1 MASQKIDPLSVI
13 TQHTPTPEHPKSAS
27 SWFKTERME
36 LDFGD
41 YVGRP
46 SENVTA
52 HTEALSQLL
61 ADGWYVTEVSHGGS
75 SGEWKRVSSQKKSG
89 SASSSE
95 SRSGTRTGTETG
107 TRTGT
112 ETGTRTGTENGTSS
126 ITENGTRSAS
136 ESGTRTG
143 EEKST
148 SVGSETS
155 NSSGSSD
162 AFGYSNAINNY
173 NTFTKVTKDSGAT
186 SESGEASG
194 GGTSM
199 GSTNSNSNN
208 SSQEQSQGQSQEQSQ
223 GQSQEQTQSNTN
235 ETSNSNTNE
244 TSNSNTNE
252 TSNSN
257 TNETSNSNTSETS
270 NSNSSE
276 TSNSST
282 NETSNETSTGTQT
295 DTETVSADE
304 TDPYWCAWQKI
315 RLERRRMQ
323 AELVLQSMVDTF
335 VANFNEG
342 RKINVDRYEELVALY
357 ALMVSQTQDDAA
369 NIDLDSIDFEPL
381 FDEVKAAIKEKL
393 SEYQSV
399 ADQIPSDWLES
410 RKADINLKFNNIIG
424 EARAKMVS
432 DGTYNGTVWP
442 SVLAG
447 IEHQRSHALD
457 ALKDESVTMKLTA
470 YGDIAKTTAA
480 LYGQMIDAQVRVF
493 EALKSKKTTPITLR
507 NEVLKWMYDFMERRT
522 DDHVKIEELAT
533 LVEQMGY
540 DGGIV
545 APSSIAS

>member
-13 TQHTPTPEHPKSAS
+13 TQHTPTPEQPKSAS

-52 HTEALSQLL
+52 HTEALTQLL
-61 ADGWYVTEVSHGGS
+61 ADGWYVTEVSRGGS
-75 SGEWKRVSSQKKSG
+75 SGEWKRVSSQTKSG

-95 SRSGTRTGTETG
+95 SRTGTRTGTETG

-112 ETGTRTGTENGTSS
+112 ETGTRTGTET
-126 ITENGTRSAS
+126 GTRTGDEKS
-136 ESGTRTG
+136 TRTG

-148 SVGSETS
+148 SAGSETS
-155 NSSGSSD
+155 NSSGSSE
-162 AFGYSNAINNY
+162 AFGYSNATNNY
-173 NTFTKVTKDSGAT
+173 NTFTNGTKDSGAT
-186 SESGEASG
+186 SG

-199 GSTNSNSNN
+199 GSINSNSNN
-208 SSQEQSQGQSQEQSQ
+208 SSQEQSQ

-235 ETSNSNTNE
+235 ETSNSNT
-244 TSNSNTNE
+244 SE

-270 NSNSSE
+270 NSN
-276 TSNSST
+276 T
-282 NETSNETSTGTQT
+282 NETSSETSTGTQT

-304 TDPYWCAWQKI
+304 SDPYWCAWQKI

-342 RKINVDRYEELVALY
+342 RQINVDRYEELVALY

-399 ADQIPSDWLES
+399 ANQIPSDWLES
-410 RKADINLKFNNIIG
+410 RKADINLKFDNLVG

-457 ALKDESVTMKLTA
+457 ALKDESVTLKLSA

>member
-13 TQHTPTPEHPKSAS
+13 TQHTPTPEQPKSAS

-61 ADGWYVTEVSHGGS
+61 ADGWYVTEVSRGGS

-89 SASSSE
+89 SVSSSE
-95 SRSGTRTGTETG
+95 SRTGTRTGTETG

-112 ETGTRTGTENGTSS
+112 ETGTRTGTEDRTSS

-148 SVGSETS
+148 STGSETS

-162 AFGYSNAINNY
+162 ASGYSNATNNY
-173 NTFTKVTKDSGAT
+173 NTFTNGAKDSGAT
-186 SESGEASG
+186 SG

-199 GSTNSNSNN
+199 GSTNSNSSN
-208 SSQEQSQGQSQEQSQ
+208 SSSEDSQGQSQEESQRQTKDESQGQTQEQSQEQRQEQSQGQTQEQSQ
-223 GQSQEQTQSNTN
+223 GQTQEQSQGQTQEQSQE
-235 ETSNSNTNE
+235 TSS
-244 TSNSNTNE
+244 
-252 TSNSN
+252 
-257 TNETSNSNTSETS
+257 
-270 NSNSSE
+270 
-276 TSNSST
+276 
-282 NETSNETSTGTQT
+282 GTQE
-295 DTETVSADE
+295 DEETVSADE

-381 FDEVKAAIKEKL
+381 FDEVKEAIKEKL

-399 ADQIPSDWLES
+399 ANQIPSDWLES
-410 RKADINLKFNNIIG
+410 RKADINLKFDNLIG

-447 IEHQRSHALD
+447 IEHQRSHSLD
-457 ALKDESVTMKLTA
+457 ALKDESVTLKLSA

>member
-13 TQHTPTPEHPKSAS
+13 TQHTPTPEQPKSAS

-75 SGEWKRVSSQKKSG
+75 SGEWKRVSSQKKIG

-95 SRSGTRTGTETG
+95 SRTGTRTGTETG

-162 AFGYSNAINNY
+162 ASGYSNANNNY
-173 NTFTKVTKDSGAT
+173 NTFTNGTKDSGAT
-186 SESGEASG
+186 SG

-199 GSTNSNSNN
+199 GSTNSNSSN
-208 SSQEQSQGQSQEQSQ
+208 SSSEESQGQSQEESQRQTKDESQGQTQEQSQEQRQEQSQGQTEEQSQGQTQEQSQ
-223 GQSQEQTQSNTN
+223 GQTEEQSQE
-235 ETSNSNTNE
+235 TSS
-244 TSNSNTNE
+244 
-252 TSNSN
+252 
-257 TNETSNSNTSETS
+257 
-270 NSNSSE
+270 
-276 TSNSST
+276 
-282 NETSNETSTGTQT
+282 GTQE
-295 DTETVSADE
+295 DEETVSADE

-335 VANFNEG
+335 VDNFNEG

-410 RKADINLKFNNIIG
+410 RKADINLKFNNLIG

>member
-13 TQHTPTPEHPKSAS
+13 TQHTPTPEQPKSAS

-61 ADGWYVTEVSHGGS
+61 ADGWYVTEVSKGGS
-75 SGEWKRVSSQKKSG
+75 SGEWKRVSSQTKSG

-95 SRSGTRTGTETG
+95 SRTGTRTGTETG

-112 ETGTRTGTENGTSS
+112 ETGTRTGTET
-126 ITENGTRSAS
+126 GTRTGEEAA
-136 ESGTRTG
+136 TRTG

-148 SVGSETS
+148 SAGSETS
-155 NSSGSSD
+155 NSSGSSE
-162 AFGYSNAINNY
+162 AFGYSNATNNY
-173 NTFTKVTKDSGAT
+173 NTFTNGTKDSGAT
-186 SESGEASG
+186 SG

-208 SSQEQSQGQSQEQSQ
+208 SSQEQSQGQSQEQ
-223 GQSQEQTQSNTN
+223 TQSNTN
-235 ETSNSNTNE
+235 ETSNSNT
-244 TSNSNTNE
+244 SE

-270 NSNSSE
+270 NSN
-276 TSNSST
+276 T
-282 NETSNETSTGTQT
+282 NETSSETSTGTQT

-304 TDPYWCAWQKI
+304 SDPYWCAWQKI

-381 FDEVKAAIKEKL
+381 FDEVKAAITEKL

-410 RKADINLKFNNIIG
+410 RKADINLKFDNLVG

-457 ALKDESVTMKLTA
+457 ALKDESVTLKLSA

>member
-13 TQHTPTPEHPKSAS
+13 TQHTPTPEQPKSAS

-89 SASSSE
+89 SVSSSE
-95 SRSGTRTGTETG
+95 SRTGTRTGTETG

-112 ETGTRTGTENGTSS
+112 ETGTRTGTEDRTSS

-136 ESGTRTG
+136 ESGTRMG
-143 EEKST
+143 EETST
-148 SVGSETS
+148 STGSETS

-162 AFGYSNAINNY
+162 ASGYSNATNNY
-173 NTFTKVTKDSGAT
+173 NTFTNGAKDSGAT
-186 SESGEASG
+186 SG

-199 GSTNSNSNN
+199 GSINSNSSN
-208 SSQEQSQGQSQEQSQ
+208 SSSEDSQGQSQEESQRQTKDESQGQTQEQSQEQRQEDSQGQTEEQSQGQTQEQSQGQTEEQSQ
-223 GQSQEQTQSNTN
+223 
-235 ETSNSNTNE
+235 ETSS
-244 TSNSNTNE
+244 
-252 TSNSN
+252 
-257 TNETSNSNTSETS
+257 
-270 NSNSSE
+270 
-276 TSNSST
+276 
-282 NETSNETSTGTQT
+282 GTQE
-295 DTETVSADE
+295 DEETVSADE

-410 RKADINLKFNNIIG
+410 RKADINLKFDNLIG

-432 DGTYNGTVWP
+432 DGTYNGTIWP

-447 IEHQRSHALD
+447 IEHQRSHSLD
-457 ALKDESVTMKLTA
+457 ALKDESVTLKLSA

-493 EALKSKKTTPITLR
+493 EALKSKKTTPIALR

>member
-13 TQHTPTPEHPKSAS
+13 TQHTPTPEQPKSAS

-75 SGEWKRVSSQKKSG
+75 SGEWKRVSSQTKSG
-89 SASSSE
+89 SATSSE
-95 SRSGTRTGTETG
+95 SRNGTRTGTETG

-112 ETGTRTGTENGTSS
+112 ETGTRTGTET
-126 ITENGTRSAS
+126 
-136 ESGTRTG
+136 GTRTG
-143 EEKST
+143 TEASTRTGTETST

-162 AFGYSNAINNY
+162 ASGYSNANNNY
-173 NTFTKVTKDSGAT
+173 NTFTNGTKDSGAT
-186 SESGEASG
+186 SG

-208 SSQEQSQGQSQEQSQ
+208 YSQEQSQDQSQEQSQ

-257 TNETSNSNTSETS
+257 TNETSNS
-270 NSNSSE
+270 
-276 TSNSST
+276 ST
-282 NETSNETSTGTQT
+282 NETSNETSIGTQT

-410 RKADINLKFNNIIG
+410 RKADINLKFNNLIG

-432 DGTYNGTVWP
+432 DGTYNGTIWP
-442 SVLAG
+442 SVEAG

>member
-1 MASQKIDPLSVI
+1 
-13 TQHTPTPEHPKSAS
+13 
-27 SWFKTERME
+27 
-36 LDFGD
+36 
-41 YVGRP
+41 
-46 SENVTA
+46 
-52 HTEALSQLL
+52 
-61 ADGWYVTEVSHGGS
+61 
-75 SGEWKRVSSQKKSG
+75 
-89 SASSSE
+89 
-95 SRSGTRTGTETG
+95 
-107 TRTGT
+107 
-112 ETGTRTGTENGTSS
+112 
-126 ITENGTRSAS
+126 
-136 ESGTRTG
+136 
-143 EEKST
+143 
-148 SVGSETS
+148 
-155 NSSGSSD
+155 
-162 AFGYSNAINNY
+162 
-173 NTFTKVTKDSGAT
+173 
-186 SESGEASG
+186 
-194 GGTSM
+194 
-199 GSTNSNSNN
+199 
-208 SSQEQSQGQSQEQSQ
+208 
-223 GQSQEQTQSNTN
+223 
-235 ETSNSNTNE
+235 
-244 TSNSNTNE
+244 
-252 TSNSN
+252 
-257 TNETSNSNTSETS
+257 
-270 NSNSSE
+270 
-276 TSNSST
+276 
-282 NETSNETSTGTQT
+282 
-295 DTETVSADE
+295 
-304 TDPYWCAWQKI
+304 
-315 RLERRRMQ
+315 MQ

-410 RKADINLKFNNIIG
+410 RKADINLKFNNLIG

-442 SVLAG
+442 SVEAG

-470 YGDIAKTTAA
+470 YGDIAKTTAS

>member
-13 TQHTPTPEHPKSAS
+13 TQHTPTPEQPKSAS

-75 SGEWKRVSSQKKSG
+75 SGEWKRVSSQKKSS

-95 SRSGTRTGTETG
+95 SRTGTRTGTETG

-162 AFGYSNAINNY
+162 ASGYSNANNNY
-173 NTFTKVTKDSGAT
+173 NTFTNGAKDSGAT
-186 SESGEASG
+186 SG

-199 GSTNSNSNN
+199 GSTNSNSSN
-208 SSQEQSQGQSQEQSQ
+208 SSSEDSQGQSQEESQRQTRDESQGHTQEQSQGQTQEQSQ
-223 GQSQEQTQSNTN
+223 GQTQEQSQVQS
-235 ETSNSNTNE
+235 S
-244 TSNSNTNE
+244 
-252 TSNSN
+252 
-257 TNETSNSNTSETS
+257 
-270 NSNSSE
+270 
-276 TSNSST
+276 
-282 NETSNETSTGTQT
+282 GTQE
-295 DTETVSADE
+295 DEETVSADE

-335 VANFNEG
+335 VDNFNEG
-342 RKINVDRYEELVALY
+342 RKINVARYEELVALY

-410 RKADINLKFNNIIG
+410 RKADINLKFNNLIG

-533 LVEQMGY
+533 LVQQIGY
-540 DGGIV
+540 DGGIG
-545 APSSIAS
+545 APAFATS

>member
-13 TQHTPTPEHPKSAS
+13 TQHTPTPEQPKSAS

-75 SGEWKRVSSQKKSG
+75 SGEWKRVSSQKKIG

-95 SRSGTRTGTETG
+95 SRTGTRTGTETG

-126 ITENGTRSAS
+126 ITETGTRSAT
-136 ESGTRTG
+136 ESGTRMG
-143 EEKST
+143 EEMST
-148 SVGSETS
+148 SAGTETS

-162 AFGYSNAINNY
+162 ASGYSNANNNY
-173 NTFTKVTKDSGAT
+173 NTFINGAKDSGAT
-186 SESGEASG
+186 SG

-199 GSTNSNSNN
+199 GSTNSNSSN
-208 SSQEQSQGQSQEQSQ
+208 SSSEESQGQSQEESQRQTRDESQGQTQEQSQEQRQEQSQGQTEEQSQGQTQEQSQ
-223 GQSQEQTQSNTN
+223 GQTQEQSQE
-235 ETSNSNTNE
+235 E
-244 TSNSNTNE
+244 
-252 TSNSN
+252 
-257 TNETSNSNTSETS
+257 
-270 NSNSSE
+270 SS
-276 TSNSST
+276 
-282 NETSNETSTGTQT
+282 GTQE
-295 DTETVSADE
+295 DEETVSADE

-410 RKADINLKFNNIIG
+410 RKADINLKFNNLIG

-470 YGDIAKTTAA
+470 YGDIAKTTAS

>member
-13 TQHTPTPEHPKSAS
+13 TQHTPTPEQPKSAS

-75 SGEWKRVSSQKKSG
+75 SGEWKRVSSQKKIG

-95 SRSGTRTGTETG
+95 SRTGTRTGTETGTRTGTETSTRTGTETGTRTGTETG

-112 ETGTRTGTENGTSS
+112 ETGTRTGTET
-126 ITENGTRSAS
+126 
-136 ESGTRTG
+136 GTRTG
-143 EEKST
+143 E
-148 SVGSETS
+148 ETS

-162 AFGYSNAINNY
+162 ASGYSNATNNY
-173 NTFTKVTKDSGAT
+173 NTFTNGEKDSGAT
-186 SESGEASG
+186 SG
-194 GGTSM
+194 GGMSM
-199 GSTNSNSNN
+199 GSINSNSNN
-208 SSQEQSQGQSQEQSQ
+208 YSQEQSQGQSHEQSQ
-223 GQSQEQTQSNTN
+223 GQSQEQTLSNSN

-257 TNETSNSNTSETS
+257 TNETSNSNTNET
-270 NSNSSE
+270 SSE
-276 TSNSST
+276 TSN
-282 NETSNETSTGTQT
+282 GTQT

-335 VANFNEG
+335 VDNFNEG

-410 RKADINLKFNNIIG
+410 RKADINLKFNNLIG

-457 ALKDESVTMKLTA
+457 ALKDESVTLKLSA
-470 YGDIAKTTAA
+470 YGDIAKTTSA

>member
-13 TQHTPTPEHPKSAS
+13 TQHTPTPEQPKSAS

-75 SGEWKRVSSQKKSG
+75 SGEWKRVSSQKKIG

-95 SRSGTRTGTETG
+95 SRTGTRTGTETG

-162 AFGYSNAINNY
+162 ASGYSNANNNY
-173 NTFTKVTKDSGAT
+173 NTFTNGAKDSGAT
-186 SESGEASG
+186 SG

-199 GSTNSNSNN
+199 GSTNSNSSN
-208 SSQEQSQGQSQEQSQ
+208 SSSEESQGQSQEESQRQTKDESQGQTQEQSQGQTQEQTQGQTQEQSQEQS
-223 GQSQEQTQSNTN
+223 S
-235 ETSNSNTNE
+235 
-244 TSNSNTNE
+244 
-252 TSNSN
+252 
-257 TNETSNSNTSETS
+257 
-270 NSNSSE
+270 
-276 TSNSST
+276 
-282 NETSNETSTGTQT
+282 GTQE
-295 DTETVSADE
+295 DEETVSADE

-410 RKADINLKFNNIIG
+410 RKADINLKFNNLIG

>member
-13 TQHTPTPEHPKSAS
+13 TQHTPTPEQPKSAS

-75 SGEWKRVSSQKKSG
+75 SGEWKRVSSQKKIG

-95 SRSGTRTGTETG
+95 SRTGTRTGTETG

-112 ETGTRTGTENGTSS
+112 ETGTRTGTEDRTSS

-186 SESGEASG
+186 SG

-199 GSTNSNSNN
+199 GSTNSNSIN
-208 SSQEQSQGQSQEQSQ
+208 SSSEDSQGQTEEQSQGHTQEQSQGQTEEQSQGQTQEQSQ
-223 GQSQEQTQSNTN
+223 GQTHEQSQE
-235 ETSNSNTNE
+235 E
-244 TSNSNTNE
+244 
-252 TSNSN
+252 
-257 TNETSNSNTSETS
+257 
-270 NSNSSE
+270 SS
-276 TSNSST
+276 
-282 NETSNETSTGTQT
+282 GTQE
-295 DTETVSADE
+295 DEETVSADE

-335 VANFNEG
+335 VDNFNEG

-410 RKADINLKFNNIIG
+410 RKADINLKFNNLIG

-533 LVEQMGY
+533 LVQQIGY
-540 DGGIV
+540 DGGIG
-545 APSSIAS
+545 APAFATS

>member
-13 TQHTPTPEHPKSAS
+13 TQHTPTPEQPKSAS

-61 ADGWYVTEVSHGGS
+61 ADGWYVTEVSKGGS
-75 SGEWKRVSSQKKSG
+75 SGEWKRVSSQTKSG

-95 SRSGTRTGTETG
+95 SRTGTRTGTETG

-112 ETGTRTGTENGTSS
+112 ETGTRTGTEDRTSS
-126 ITENGTRSAS
+126 ISENGTRSSS

-162 AFGYSNAINNY
+162 ASGYSNATNNY
-173 NTFTKVTKDSGAT
+173 NTFTNGTKDSGAT
-186 SESGEASG
+186 SG

-208 SSQEQSQGQSQEQSQ
+208 SSQEQSQGQSQEESQRQTKDESQGQTQEQSQEQRQEQSQ
-223 GQSQEQTQSNTN
+223 GQTEEQSQGQTQEQSQGQTQEQSQE
-235 ETSNSNTNE
+235 TSS
-244 TSNSNTNE
+244 
-252 TSNSN
+252 
-257 TNETSNSNTSETS
+257 
-270 NSNSSE
+270 
-276 TSNSST
+276 
-282 NETSNETSTGTQT
+282 GTQE
-295 DTETVSADE
+295 DEETVSADE

-410 RKADINLKFNNIIG
+410 RKADINLKFDNLVG

-447 IEHQRSHALD
+447 IEHQRSHSLD
-457 ALKDESVTMKLTA
+457 ALKDESVTLKLSA

-540 DGGIV
+540 DGGIG

>member
-13 TQHTPTPEHPKSAS
+13 TQHTPTPEQPKSAS

-95 SRSGTRTGTETG
+95 SRTGTRTGTETG

-112 ETGTRTGTENGTSS
+112 ETGTRTGTEDRTSS

-136 ESGTRTG
+136 ESGTRTE
-143 EEKST
+143 EEKSK

-155 NSSGSSD
+155 NSSGSSN
-162 AFGYSNAINNY
+162 ASGYSNANNNY
-173 NTFTKVTKDSGAT
+173 NTFINGAKDSGAT
-186 SESGEASG
+186 SG

-199 GSTNSNSNN
+199 GSTNSNSSNY
-208 SSQEQSQGQSQEQSQ
+208 SSEESQGQSNEDSQRQTKDESQGQTQEQSQGQTQEQSQ
-223 GQSQEQTQSNTN
+223 GQTQEQSQGQTQEQSQGQTQEQSQGQTQEQSQGQTQEQSQEQ
-235 ETSNSNTNE
+235 
-244 TSNSNTNE
+244 
-252 TSNSN
+252 
-257 TNETSNSNTSETS
+257 
-270 NSNSSE
+270 SS
-276 TSNSST
+276 
-282 NETSNETSTGTQT
+282 GTQK
-295 DTETVSADE
+295 DEETVSADE

-335 VANFNEG
+335 VDNFNEG

-381 FDEVKAAIKEKL
+381 FDEVKDAITDRL
-393 SEYQSV
+393 NQYQSV
-399 ADQIPSDWLES
+399 AGQIPSDWLES
-410 RKADINLKFNNIIG
+410 RKADINLKFNNLIG

-533 LVEQMGY
+533 LVQQIGY
-540 DGGIV
+540 DGGIG
-545 APSSIAS
+545 APAFATS

>member
-1 MASQKIDPLSVI
+1 
-13 TQHTPTPEHPKSAS
+13 
-27 SWFKTERME
+27 
-36 LDFGD
+36 
-41 YVGRP
+41 
-46 SENVTA
+46 
-52 HTEALSQLL
+52 
-61 ADGWYVTEVSHGGS
+61 
-75 SGEWKRVSSQKKSG
+75 
-89 SASSSE
+89 
-95 SRSGTRTGTETG
+95 
-107 TRTGT
+107 
-112 ETGTRTGTENGTSS
+112 
-126 ITENGTRSAS
+126 
-136 ESGTRTG
+136 
-143 EEKST
+143 
-148 SVGSETS
+148 
-155 NSSGSSD
+155 
-162 AFGYSNAINNY
+162 
-173 NTFTKVTKDSGAT
+173 
-186 SESGEASG
+186 
-194 GGTSM
+194 
-199 GSTNSNSNN
+199 
-208 SSQEQSQGQSQEQSQ
+208 
-223 GQSQEQTQSNTN
+223 
-235 ETSNSNTNE
+235 
-244 TSNSNTNE
+244 
-252 TSNSN
+252 
-257 TNETSNSNTSETS
+257 
-270 NSNSSE
+270 
-276 TSNSST
+276 
-282 NETSNETSTGTQT
+282 
-295 DTETVSADE
+295 
-304 TDPYWCAWQKI
+304 
-315 RLERRRMQ
+315 MQ

-410 RKADINLKFNNIIG
+410 RKADINLKFNNLIG

-533 LVEQMGY
+533 LVQQIGY
-540 DGGIV
+540 DGGIG

>member
-13 TQHTPTPEHPKSAS
+13 TQHTPTPEQPKSAS

-75 SGEWKRVSSQKKSG
+75 SGEWKRVSSQKKIG

-95 SRSGTRTGTETG
+95 SRTGTRTGTETG

-155 NSSGSSD
+155 NSSGSSY
-162 AFGYSNAINNY
+162 AFGHSNANNNY
-173 NTFTKVTKDSGAT
+173 KTFTNGAKDSEAT
-186 SESGEASG
+186 SG

-199 GSTNSNSNN
+199 GSIDSNSSD
-208 SSQEQSQGQSQEQSQ
+208 SSSEDSQGQSQEESQRQTKDESQGQTQEQSQEQRQEQSQGQTEEQSQGQTQEQSQ
-223 GQSQEQTQSNTN
+223 GQTEEQSQE
-235 ETSNSNTNE
+235 TSS
-244 TSNSNTNE
+244 
-252 TSNSN
+252 
-257 TNETSNSNTSETS
+257 
-270 NSNSSE
+270 
-276 TSNSST
+276 
-282 NETSNETSTGTQT
+282 GTQE
-295 DTETVSADE
+295 DEETVSADE

-410 RKADINLKFNNIIG
+410 RKADINLKFNNLIG

>member
-13 TQHTPTPEHPKSAS
+13 TQHTPTPEQPKSAS

-75 SGEWKRVSSQKKSG
+75 SGEWKRVSSQKKIG

-95 SRSGTRTGTETG
+95 SRTGTRTGTETG

-162 AFGYSNAINNY
+162 ASGYSNANNNY
-173 NTFTKVTKDSGAT
+173 NTFTNGAKDSGAT
-186 SESGEASG
+186 SG

-199 GSTNSNSNN
+199 GSTNSNSSN
-208 SSQEQSQGQSQEQSQ
+208 SSSEESQGQSQEESQRQTKDESQGQTQEQSQGQTQEQSQ
-223 GQSQEQTQSNTN
+223 E
-235 ETSNSNTNE
+235 E
-244 TSNSNTNE
+244 
-252 TSNSN
+252 
-257 TNETSNSNTSETS
+257 
-270 NSNSSE
+270 SS
-276 TSNSST
+276 
-282 NETSNETSTGTQT
+282 GTQE
-295 DTETVSADE
+295 DEETVSADE

-410 RKADINLKFNNIIG
+410 RKADINLKFNNLIG

>member
-13 TQHTPTPEHPKSAS
+13 TQHTPTPEQPKSAS

-95 SRSGTRTGTETG
+95 SRTG

-112 ETGTRTGTENGTSS
+112 ETGTRTGTEDRTSS

-162 AFGYSNAINNY
+162 ASGYSNAINNY
-173 NTFTKVTKDSGAT
+173 NIFTKGTKDSD
-186 SESGEASG
+186 EKSG
-194 GGTSM
+194 GGTSI
-199 GSTNSNSNN
+199 GSADSNSSD
-208 SSQEQSQGQSQEQSQ
+208 SSSEESQGQSQEESQRQTKDESQGQTQEQSQEQRQEQSQGQTEEQSQGQTQEQSQ
-223 GQSQEQTQSNTN
+223 GQTQEQSQEESI
-235 ETSNSNTNE
+235 
-244 TSNSNTNE
+244 
-252 TSNSN
+252 
-257 TNETSNSNTSETS
+257 
-270 NSNSSE
+270 
-276 TSNSST
+276 
-282 NETSNETSTGTQT
+282 GTQE
-295 DTETVSADE
+295 DEETVSADE

-410 RKADINLKFNNIIG
+410 RKADINLKFNNLIG

-432 DGTYNGTVWP
+432 DGTYNGTIWP

>member
-1 MASQKIDPLSVI
+1 MAASSKIDPLSVI
-13 TQHTPTPEHPKSAS
+13 TQHTPTPETPKSAS

-61 ADGWYVTEVSHGGS
+61 ADGWYVTAVSNGGS
-75 SGEWKRVSSQKKSG
+75 DGEWKRVSNIV
-89 SASSSE
+89 
-95 SRSGTRTGTETG
+95 ET
-107 TRTGT
+107 
-112 ETGTRTGTENGTSS
+112 S
-126 ITENGTRSAS
+126 
-136 ESGTRTG
+136 
-143 EEKST
+143 EEKSDT
-148 SVGSETS
+148 HSDSHAEAHQFSTTNNSHSSYTNGST
-155 NSSGSSD
+155 GSH
-162 AFGYSNAINNY
+162 GQ
-173 NTFTKVTKDSGAT
+173 T
-186 SESGEASG
+186 SG

-199 GSTNSNSNN
+199 GTTISDSSHNQTGDSTTTG
-208 SSQEQSQGQSQEQSQ
+208 SSKSG
-223 GQSQEQTQSNTN
+223 N
-235 ETSNSNTNE
+235 E
-244 TSNSNTNE
+244 
-252 TSNSN
+252 
-257 TNETSNSNTSETS
+257 
-270 NSNSSE
+270 
-276 TSNSST
+276 
-282 NETSNETSTGTQT
+282 GA
-295 DTETVSADE
+295 TES
-304 TDPYWCAWQKI
+304 DPYCCAWQKI

-381 FDEVKAAIKEKL
+381 FDEVKAAITEKL
-393 SEYQSV
+393 SQYQSV
-399 ADQIPSDWLES
+399 ADQIPADWLES
-410 RKADINLKFNNIIG
+410 RKADINLKFNNLIG
-424 EARAKMVS
+424 EAKAKMIG

-457 ALKDESVTMKLTA
+457 ALKDDSVTLKLSA

-493 EALKSKKTTPITLR
+493 EALKAKKTTPITLR

-533 LVEQMGY
+533 LVQQLGY
-540 DGGIV
+540 DGGIG
-545 APSSIAS
+545 APASLLS

>member
-13 TQHTPTPEHPKSAS
+13 TQHTPTPEQPKSAS

-89 SASSSE
+89 SVSSSE
-95 SRSGTRTGTETG
+95 SRTGTRTGTETG

-112 ETGTRTGTENGTSS
+112 ETGTRTGTEDRTSS
-126 ITENGTRSAS
+126 ISENGTRSAS

-143 EEKST
+143 EEKSAST
-148 SVGSETS
+148 GSETS

-162 AFGYSNAINNY
+162 ASGYSNATNNY
-173 NTFTKVTKDSGAT
+173 NTFTNGTKDSGAT
-186 SESGEASG
+186 SG

-208 SSQEQSQGQSQEQSQ
+208 SSQEQSQGQSQEDSQRQTKDESQGQTQEQSQEHRQEQSQ
-223 GQSQEQTQSNTN
+223 GQTQEQSQGQTQEQSQGQTQEQSQE
-235 ETSNSNTNE
+235 TSS
-244 TSNSNTNE
+244 
-252 TSNSN
+252 
-257 TNETSNSNTSETS
+257 
-270 NSNSSE
+270 
-276 TSNSST
+276 
-282 NETSNETSTGTQT
+282 GTQE
-295 DTETVSADE
+295 DEETVSADE

-410 RKADINLKFNNIIG
+410 RKADINLKFDNLVG

-447 IEHQRSHALD
+447 IEHQRSHSLD
-457 ALKDESVTMKLTA
+457 ALKDESVTLKLSA

>member
-13 TQHTPTPEHPKSAS
+13 TQHTPTPEQPKSAS

-52 HTEALSQLL
+52 HTEALTQLL
-61 ADGWYVTEVSHGGS
+61 ADGWYVTEVSKGGS
-75 SGEWKRVSSQKKSG
+75 SGEWKRVSSQTKSG

-95 SRSGTRTGTETG
+95 SRTGTRTGTETGNRTGTETGNRTGTETG
-107 TRTGT
+107 TRTG
-112 ETGTRTGTENGTSS
+112 EEKS
-126 ITENGTRSAS
+126 
-136 ESGTRTG
+136 TRTG

-148 SVGSETS
+148 SAGSETS
-155 NSSGSSD
+155 NSSGSSE
-162 AFGYSNAINNY
+162 AFGYSNATNNY
-173 NTFTKVTKDSGAT
+173 NTFINGKKDSGAI
-186 SESGEASG
+186 SG

-208 SSQEQSQGQSQEQSQ
+208 YSQEQSQGQSQEQSQ
-223 GQSQEQTQSNTN
+223 GQSQEQTQSNSNETSNSNAN

-270 NSNSSE
+270 NSNTNETSSE
-276 TSNSST
+276 TSI
-282 NETSNETSTGTQT
+282 GTQT

-304 TDPYWCAWQKI
+304 SDPYWCAWQKI

-410 RKADINLKFNNIIG
+410 RKADINLKFDNLVG

-457 ALKDESVTMKLTA
+457 ALKDESVTLKLSA

>member
-13 TQHTPTPEHPKSAS
+13 TQHTPTPEQPKSAS

-75 SGEWKRVSSQKKSG
+75 SGEWKRVSSQTKSG
-89 SASSSE
+89 SATSSE
-95 SRSGTRTGTETG
+95 SRHGTRTGTETG
-107 TRTGT
+107 TRTGE
-112 ETGTRTGTENGTSS
+112 ET
-126 ITENGTRSAS
+126 
-136 ESGTRTG
+136 
-143 EEKST
+143 ST

-155 NSSGSSD
+155 NSSGWSD
-162 AFGYSNAINNY
+162 ASGYSNANNNY
-173 NTFTKVTKDSGAT
+173 NTFTNGAKDSGAT
-186 SESGEASG
+186 SG

-199 GSTNSNSNN
+199 GSTNSNSSN
-208 SSQEQSQGQSQEQSQ
+208 SSSEDSQGQSQEESQRQTKDESQGHTQEQSQEQRQEQSQGQTEEQSQGQTQEQSQ
-223 GQSQEQTQSNTN
+223 GQTQEQSQEQ
-235 ETSNSNTNE
+235 
-244 TSNSNTNE
+244 
-252 TSNSN
+252 
-257 TNETSNSNTSETS
+257 
-270 NSNSSE
+270 SS
-276 TSNSST
+276 
-282 NETSNETSTGTQT
+282 GTQE
-295 DTETVSADE
+295 DEETVSADE

-410 RKADINLKFNNIIG
+410 RKADINLKFNNLIG

>member
-1 MASQKIDPLSVI
+1 MAASPKIDPLSVI
-13 TQHTPTPEHPKSAS
+13 TQHTPTPESPKSAS

-52 HTEALSQLL
+52 HKEALTALL
-61 ADGWYVTEVSHGGS
+61 ADGWYVTAVSNGGS
-75 SGEWKRVSSQKKSG
+75 DGEWKRVSSQKKDGTEGVVGHSHG
-89 SASSSE
+89 KANDLSTSEQTDSTKSVSEQESHAQSESHAEAHQFSSSQN
-95 SRSGTRTGTETG
+95 SHNTFT
-107 TRTGT
+107 
-112 ETGTRTGTENGTSS
+112 
-126 ITENGTRSAS
+126 NGTR
-136 ESGTRTG
+136 
-143 EEKST
+143 
-148 SVGSETS
+148 
-155 NSSGSSD
+155 N
-162 AFGYSNAINNY
+162 
-173 NTFTKVTKDSGAT
+173 SGAT
-186 SESGEASG
+186 SGGGNSFGSTESNSGNDSNGSSSNSGTTKEYSDGGSASG
-194 GGTSM
+194 KEESVRKT
-199 GSTNSNSNN
+199 
-208 SSQEQSQGQSQEQSQ
+208 EE
-223 GQSQEQTQSNTN
+223 
-235 ETSNSNTNE
+235 ETSQDS
-244 TSNSNTNE
+244 TSHDE
-252 TSNSN
+252 
-257 TNETSNSNTSETS
+257 
-270 NSNSSE
+270 
-276 TSNSST
+276 
-282 NETSNETSTGTQT
+282 
-295 DTETVSADE
+295 VSAE
-304 TDPYWCAWQKI
+304 ESDPYWCAWQKI

-342 RKINVDRYEELVALY
+342 RQINVDRYEELVALY

-381 FDEVKAAIKEKL
+381 FDEVKEAITEKL
-393 SEYQSV
+393 SQYQGI

-410 RKADINLKFNNIIG
+410 RKADINLKFNNLIG

-442 SVLAG
+442 SVEAG

-457 ALKDESVTMKLTA
+457 ALKDEAVTLKLSA

-533 LVEQMGY
+533 LVQQMGY

-545 APSSIAS
+545 APASVSS

>member
-13 TQHTPTPEHPKSAS
+13 TQHTPTPEQPKSAS

-61 ADGWYVTEVSHGGS
+61 ADGWYVTEVSKGGS
-75 SGEWKRVSSQKKSG
+75 SGEWKRVSSQTKSG

-95 SRSGTRTGTETG
+95 SRTGTRTGTETG

-112 ETGTRTGTENGTSS
+112 ETGTRTGTEDRTSS

-162 AFGYSNAINNY
+162 ASGYSNATNNY
-173 NTFTKVTKDSGAT
+173 NTFINGKKDSGAT
-186 SESGEASG
+186 SG

-199 GSTNSNSNN
+199 GSTNSNSSN
-208 SSQEQSQGQSQEQSQ
+208 SSSEDSQGQSQEESQRQTKDESQGQTQEQSQEQRQEQSQGQTEEQSQGHTQEQSQ
-223 GQSQEQTQSNTN
+223 GQTEEQSQE
-235 ETSNSNTNE
+235 TSS
-244 TSNSNTNE
+244 
-252 TSNSN
+252 
-257 TNETSNSNTSETS
+257 
-270 NSNSSE
+270 
-276 TSNSST
+276 
-282 NETSNETSTGTQT
+282 GTQE
-295 DTETVSADE
+295 DEETVSADE

-410 RKADINLKFNNIIG
+410 RKADINLKFDNLIG

-447 IEHQRSHALD
+447 IEHQRSHSLD
-457 ALKDESVTMKLTA
+457 ALKDESVTLKLSA

>member
-13 TQHTPTPEHPKSAS
+13 TQHTPTPEQPKSAS

-52 HTEALSQLL
+52 HTEALTQLL
-61 ADGWYVTEVSHGGS
+61 ADGWYVTEVSKGGS
-75 SGEWKRVSSQKKSG
+75 SGEWKRVSSQTKSG

-95 SRSGTRTGTETG
+95 SRTGTRTGTETG

-112 ETGTRTGTENGTSS
+112 ETGTRTGIET
-126 ITENGTRSAS
+126 
-136 ESGTRTG
+136 GTRTG

-148 SVGSETS
+148 RTGEEKSTSAGSETS

-162 AFGYSNAINNY
+162 ASGYSNATNNY
-173 NTFTKVTKDSGAT
+173 NTFTNGTKDSGAT
-186 SESGEASG
+186 SG

-208 SSQEQSQGQSQEQSQ
+208 SSQEQSQGQSQEQ
-223 GQSQEQTQSNTN
+223 TQSNTN
-235 ETSNSNTNE
+235 ETSNSNT
-244 TSNSNTNE
+244 SE

-270 NSNSSE
+270 NSNTNETSSE
-276 TSNSST
+276 TSI
-282 NETSNETSTGTQT
+282 GTQT

-304 TDPYWCAWQKI
+304 SDPYWCAWQKI

-381 FDEVKAAIKEKL
+381 FDEVKAAITEKL

-410 RKADINLKFNNIIG
+410 RKADINLKFDNLVG

-447 IEHQRSHALD
+447 IEHQRSHSLD
-457 ALKDESVTMKLTA
+457 ALKDESVTLKLSA

>member
-13 TQHTPTPEHPKSAS
+13 TQHTPTPEQPKSAS

-95 SRSGTRTGTETG
+95 SRTGTRTGTETG

-112 ETGTRTGTENGTSS
+112 ETGTRTGTET
-126 ITENGTRSAS
+126 
-136 ESGTRTG
+136 GTRTG
-143 EEKST
+143 TETGTRTGTEASTRTGTETST

-155 NSSGSSD
+155 NSSGSSE
-162 AFGYSNAINNY
+162 ASGYSNAINNY
-173 NTFTKVTKDSGAT
+173 NTFTNGTKDSGAT
-186 SESGEASG
+186 SG

-208 SSQEQSQGQSQEQSQ
+208 SSQEQSQGQTEEQSQ
-223 GQSQEQTQSNTN
+223 GQTQEQTQSNTN

-257 TNETSNSNTSETS
+257 TNETSNSNTNET
-270 NSNSSE
+270 SSE
-276 TSNSST
+276 TSI
-282 NETSNETSTGTQT
+282 GTQT

-304 TDPYWCAWQKI
+304 SDPYWCAWQKI

-410 RKADINLKFNNIIG
+410 RKADINLKFDNLIG

-447 IEHQRSHALD
+447 IEHQRSHSLD
-457 ALKDESVTMKLTA
+457 ALKDESVTLKLSA

>member
-1 MASQKIDPLSVI
+1 MASQKIDPLIVI
-13 TQHTPTPEHPKSAS
+13 TQHTPTPEQPKSAS

-61 ADGWYVTEVSHGGS
+61 ADGWYVTEVSNGGS

-89 SASSSE
+89 SVSSSE
-95 SRSGTRTGTETG
+95 SRTGTRTGTETG

-112 ETGTRTGTENGTSS
+112 ETGTRTGTET
-126 ITENGTRSAS
+126 
-136 ESGTRTG
+136 GTRTG
-143 EEKST
+143 TETGTRTGTEAGTRTGTETST
-148 SVGSETS
+148 STGSETS

-162 AFGYSNAINNY
+162 ASGYSNANNNY
-173 NTFTKVTKDSGAT
+173 NTFTNGAKDSGAT
-186 SESGEASG
+186 SG

-199 GSTNSNSNN
+199 GSINSNSSN
-208 SSQEQSQGQSQEQSQ
+208 SSSEDSQGQSQEESQRQTKDESQGQTQEQSQEQRQEQSQGQTQEQSQ
-223 GQSQEQTQSNTN
+223 GQTEEQSQGQTEEQSQE
-235 ETSNSNTNE
+235 TSS
-244 TSNSNTNE
+244 
-252 TSNSN
+252 
-257 TNETSNSNTSETS
+257 
-270 NSNSSE
+270 
-276 TSNSST
+276 
-282 NETSNETSTGTQT
+282 GTQE
-295 DTETVSADE
+295 DEETVSADE

-399 ADQIPSDWLES
+399 ANQIPSDWLES
-410 RKADINLKFNNIIG
+410 RKADINLKFDNLIG

-457 ALKDESVTMKLTA
+457 ALKDESVTLKLSA

>member
-13 TQHTPTPEHPKSAS
+13 TQHTPTPEQPKSAS

-89 SASSSE
+89 SVSSSE
-95 SRSGTRTGTETG
+95 SRTGTRTGTETG

-112 ETGTRTGTENGTSS
+112 ETGTRTGTEDRTSS
-126 ITENGTRSAS
+126 ISENGTRSAS

-143 EEKST
+143 EEKSAST
-148 SVGSETS
+148 GSETS

-162 AFGYSNAINNY
+162 ASGYSNAINNY
-173 NTFTKVTKDSGAT
+173 NTFTNGKK
-186 SESGEASG
+186 ESGETSG

-199 GSTNSNSNN
+199 GSINSNSNN
-208 SSQEQSQGQSQEQSQ
+208 SSQEQSQGQSQEDSQRQTKDESQGQTQEQSQEHRQEQSQ
-223 GQSQEQTQSNTN
+223 GQTQEQSQGQTQEQSQGQTQEQSQE
-235 ETSNSNTNE
+235 TSS
-244 TSNSNTNE
+244 
-252 TSNSN
+252 
-257 TNETSNSNTSETS
+257 
-270 NSNSSE
+270 
-276 TSNSST
+276 
-282 NETSNETSTGTQT
+282 GTQE
-295 DTETVSADE
+295 DEETVSADE

-410 RKADINLKFNNIIG
+410 RKADINLKFDNLVG

-447 IEHQRSHALD
+447 IEHQRSHSLD
-457 ALKDESVTMKLTA
+457 ALKDESVTLKLSA

>member
-13 TQHTPTPEHPKSAS
+13 TQHTPTPEQPKSAS

-95 SRSGTRTGTETG
+95 SRTGTRTGTETG

-126 ITENGTRSAS
+126 ITENGTRSSS

-143 EEKST
+143 EENST
-148 SVGSETS
+148 SSGSETS

-162 AFGYSNAINNY
+162 ASGYSNANNNY
-173 NTFTKVTKDSGAT
+173 NTFTNGAKDSGAT
-186 SESGEASG
+186 SG

-199 GSTNSNSNN
+199 GSTNSNSIN
-208 SSQEQSQGQSQEQSQ
+208 SSSEDSQGKTEDQSQRHTRDESQGQTQEQSQGQTQEQSQ
-223 GQSQEQTQSNTN
+223 GQTQEQSQEQ
-235 ETSNSNTNE
+235 
-244 TSNSNTNE
+244 
-252 TSNSN
+252 
-257 TNETSNSNTSETS
+257 
-270 NSNSSE
+270 SS
-276 TSNSST
+276 
-282 NETSNETSTGTQT
+282 GTQE
-295 DTETVSADE
+295 DEETVSADE

-410 RKADINLKFNNIIG
+410 RKADINLKFNNLIG

-432 DGTYNGTVWP
+432 DGTYNGTIWP

-533 LVEQMGY
+533 LVQQIGY
-540 DGGIV
+540 DGGIG
-545 APSSIAS
+545 APAFATS

>member
-13 TQHTPTPEHPKSAS
+13 TQHTPTPEQPKSAS

-75 SGEWKRVSSQKKSG
+75 SGEWKRVSSQKKIG

-95 SRSGTRTGTETG
+95 SRTGTRTGTETG

-148 SVGSETS
+148 SGGSETS

-162 AFGYSNAINNY
+162 ASGYSNAINNY
-173 NTFTKVTKDSGAT
+173 NTFINGAKDSGAT
-186 SESGEASG
+186 SG

-199 GSTNSNSNN
+199 GSTNSNSSN
-208 SSQEQSQGQSQEQSQ
+208 SSSEESQGQSQEESQRQTKDESQGQTQEQSQEQRQEQSQGQTEEQSQGQTQEQSQ
-223 GQSQEQTQSNTN
+223 GQTQEQSQE
-235 ETSNSNTNE
+235 E
-244 TSNSNTNE
+244 
-252 TSNSN
+252 
-257 TNETSNSNTSETS
+257 
-270 NSNSSE
+270 SS
-276 TSNSST
+276 
-282 NETSNETSTGTQT
+282 GTQE
-295 DTETVSADE
+295 DEETVSADE

-335 VANFNEG
+335 VDNFNEG

-410 RKADINLKFNNIIG
+410 RKADINLKFNNLIG

-432 DGTYNGTVWP
+432 DGTYNGTIWP

>member
-13 TQHTPTPEHPKSAS
+13 TQHTPTPEQPKSAS

-75 SGEWKRVSSQKKSG
+75 SGEWKRVSSQTKSG
-89 SASSSE
+89 SVSSSE
-95 SRSGTRTGTETG
+95 SRTGTRTGTETG

-112 ETGTRTGTENGTSS
+112 ETGTRTGTEDRTSS

-148 SVGSETS
+148 STGSETS

-162 AFGYSNAINNY
+162 ASGYSNATNNY
-173 NTFTKVTKDSGAT
+173 NTFTNGTKDSGAT
-186 SESGEASG
+186 SG

-199 GSTNSNSNN
+199 GSINSNASN
-208 SSQEQSQGQSQEQSQ
+208 SSSEYSQGQSQEQSQ
-223 GQSQEQTQSNTN
+223 RQTKDESQGQTQEQSQEQRQEQSQGQTEEQSQGQTQEQSQGQTEEQSQ
-235 ETSNSNTNE
+235 ETSS
-244 TSNSNTNE
+244 
-252 TSNSN
+252 
-257 TNETSNSNTSETS
+257 
-270 NSNSSE
+270 
-276 TSNSST
+276 
-282 NETSNETSTGTQT
+282 GTQE
-295 DTETVSADE
+295 DEETVSADE

-410 RKADINLKFNNIIG
+410 RKADINLKFDNLIG

-447 IEHQRSHALD
+447 IEHQRSHSLD
-457 ALKDESVTMKLTA
+457 ALKDESVTLKLSA

>member
-13 TQHTPTPEHPKSAS
+13 TQHTPTPEQPKSAS

-75 SGEWKRVSSQKKSG
+75 SGEWKRVSSQKKIG

-95 SRSGTRTGTETG
+95 SRTGTRTGTETG

-162 AFGYSNAINNY
+162 ASGYSNANNNY
-173 NTFTKVTKDSGAT
+173 NTFTNGSKDSGAT
-186 SESGEASG
+186 SG

-199 GSTNSNSNN
+199 GSTNSNSSN
-208 SSQEQSQGQSQEQSQ
+208 SSSEESQGQSQEESQRQTKDESQSQTQEQSQEQRQEQSQGQTEEQSQ
-223 GQSQEQTQSNTN
+223 
-235 ETSNSNTNE
+235 ETSS
-244 TSNSNTNE
+244 
-252 TSNSN
+252 
-257 TNETSNSNTSETS
+257 
-270 NSNSSE
+270 
-276 TSNSST
+276 
-282 NETSNETSTGTQT
+282 GTQE
-295 DTETVSADE
+295 DEETVSADE

-410 RKADINLKFNNIIG
+410 RKADINLKFNNLIG

-432 DGTYNGTVWP
+432 DGTYNGTIWP

-470 YGDIAKTTAA
+470 YGDIAKTTAS

-533 LVEQMGY
+533 LVQQIGY
-540 DGGIV
+540 DGGIG
-545 APSSIAS
+545 APAFATS

>member
-13 TQHTPTPEHPKSAS
+13 TQHTPTPEQSKSAS

-61 ADGWYVTEVSHGGS
+61 ADGWYVTEVSNGGS
-75 SGEWKRVSSQKKSG
+75 SGEWKRVSSQTKSG

-95 SRSGTRTGTETG
+95 SRTGTRTGTETG

-112 ETGTRTGTENGTSS
+112 ETGTRTGTET
-126 ITENGTRSAS
+126 
-136 ESGTRTG
+136 GTRTG
-143 EEKST
+143 TETGTRTGTETGTRTGTETST
-148 SVGSETS
+148 STGSETS

-162 AFGYSNAINNY
+162 ASGYSNATNNY
-173 NTFTKVTKDSGAT
+173 NTFINGKKDSGAI
-186 SESGEASG
+186 SG

-208 SSQEQSQGQSQEQSQ
+208 SSQEQSQGQSQEQTLSNNNET
-223 GQSQEQTQSNTN
+223 SNSNTS

-252 TSNSN
+252 TSNSS
-257 TNETSNSNTSETS
+257 TNETTSETS
-270 NSNSSE
+270 N
-276 TSNSST
+276 
-282 NETSNETSTGTQT
+282 GTQT

-410 RKADINLKFNNIIG
+410 RKADINLKFDNLIG

-457 ALKDESVTMKLTA
+457 ALKDESVTLKLSA

>member
-1 MASQKIDPLSVI
+1 M
-13 TQHTPTPEHPKSAS
+13 
-27 SWFKTERME
+27 
-36 LDFGD
+36 
-41 YVGRP
+41 
-46 SENVTA
+46 
-52 HTEALSQLL
+52 
-61 ADGWYVTEVSHGGS
+61 TEVSNGGS
-75 SGEWKRVSSQKKSG
+75 SGEWKRVSSQTKSG

-95 SRSGTRTGTETG
+95 SRTGTRTGTETG

-112 ETGTRTGTENGTSS
+112 ETGTRTGTET
-126 ITENGTRSAS
+126 
-136 ESGTRTG
+136 GTRTG
-143 EEKST
+143 TETGTRTGTETGTRTGTETST
-148 SVGSETS
+148 STGSETS

-162 AFGYSNAINNY
+162 ASGYSNATNNY
-173 NTFTKVTKDSGAT
+173 NTFINGKKDSGAI
-186 SESGEASG
+186 SG

-208 SSQEQSQGQSQEQSQ
+208 SSQEQSQGQSQEQTLSNNNET
-223 GQSQEQTQSNTN
+223 SNSNTS

-257 TNETSNSNTSETS
+257 TNETSNSSTNETTSETS
-270 NSNSSE
+270 N
-276 TSNSST
+276 
-282 NETSNETSTGTQT
+282 GTQT

-410 RKADINLKFNNIIG
+410 RKADINLKFDNLIG

-457 ALKDESVTMKLTA
+457 ALKDESVTLKLSA

>member
-13 TQHTPTPEHPKSAS
+13 TQHTPTPERPKSAS

-75 SGEWKRVSSQKKSG
+75 SGEWKRVSSQKKIG

-95 SRSGTRTGTETG
+95 SRTGTRTGTETG

-162 AFGYSNAINNY
+162 ASGYSNANNNY
-173 NTFTKVTKDSGAT
+173 NTFTNGAKDSGAT
-186 SESGEASG
+186 SG

-199 GSTNSNSNN
+199 GSTNSNSSN
-208 SSQEQSQGQSQEQSQ
+208 SSSEDSQGQSQEESQRQTRDESQGHTEEQSQGQTQEQSQGQTQEQSQEQS
-223 GQSQEQTQSNTN
+223 S
-235 ETSNSNTNE
+235 
-244 TSNSNTNE
+244 
-252 TSNSN
+252 
-257 TNETSNSNTSETS
+257 
-270 NSNSSE
+270 
-276 TSNSST
+276 
-282 NETSNETSTGTQT
+282 GTQE
-295 DTETVSADE
+295 DEETVSADE

-410 RKADINLKFNNIIG
+410 RKADINLKFNNLIG

-470 YGDIAKTTAA
+470 YGDIAKTTAS

>member
-13 TQHTPTPEHPKSAS
+13 TQHTPTPEQPKSAS

-61 ADGWYVTEVSHGGS
+61 ADGWYVTEVSKGGS

-89 SASSSE
+89 SVSSSE
-95 SRSGTRTGTETG
+95 SRTGTRTGTETG

-112 ETGTRTGTENGTSS
+112 ETGTRTGTENRTSS
-126 ITENGTRSAS
+126 ISENGTRSAS
-136 ESGTRTG
+136 ESGTRMG
-143 EEKST
+143 EETST
-148 SVGSETS
+148 STGSETS
-155 NSSGSSD
+155 NSSGSSE
-162 AFGYSNAINNY
+162 ASGYSNATNNY
-173 NTFTKVTKDSGAT
+173 NTFTNGAKDSGAT
-186 SESGEASG
+186 SG

-199 GSTNSNSNN
+199 GSTNSNSSN
-208 SSQEQSQGQSQEQSQ
+208 SSSEDSQGQTEEESQRQTKDESQGQTQEQSQEQRQEDSQGQTEEQSQGQTQEQSQGQTHEQSQ
-223 GQSQEQTQSNTN
+223 
-235 ETSNSNTNE
+235 ETSS
-244 TSNSNTNE
+244 
-252 TSNSN
+252 
-257 TNETSNSNTSETS
+257 
-270 NSNSSE
+270 
-276 TSNSST
+276 
-282 NETSNETSTGTQT
+282 GTQE
-295 DTETVSADE
+295 DEETVSADE

-410 RKADINLKFNNIIG
+410 RKADINLKFDNLIG

-457 ALKDESVTMKLTA
+457 ALKDESVTLKLSA

-545 APSSIAS
+545 APYSIAS

>member
-13 TQHTPTPEHPKSAS
+13 TQHTPTPEQPKSAS

-75 SGEWKRVSSQKKSG
+75 SGEWKRVSSQKKIG
-89 SASSSE
+89 SVSSSE
-95 SRSGTRTGTETG
+95 SRTGTRTGTETG

-112 ETGTRTGTENGTSS
+112 ETGTRTGTEDRTSS

-155 NSSGSSD
+155 NSSGSSED
-162 AFGYSNAINNY
+162 FGYSNATNNY
-173 NTFTKVTKDSGAT
+173 NTFINGKKDSGAI
-186 SESGEASG
+186 SG

-199 GSTNSNSNN
+199 GSLNSNSSN
-208 SSQEQSQGQSQEQSQ
+208 SSSEDSQDQSQEESQRQTKDESQGQTQEQSQEQRQEESQGQNEERSQGQTQEQSQGQTQEQSQ
-223 GQSQEQTQSNTN
+223 E
-235 ETSNSNTNE
+235 E
-244 TSNSNTNE
+244 
-252 TSNSN
+252 
-257 TNETSNSNTSETS
+257 
-270 NSNSSE
+270 SS
-276 TSNSST
+276 
-282 NETSNETSTGTQT
+282 GTQE
-295 DTETVSADE
+295 DEETVSADE

-381 FDEVKAAIKEKL
+381 FDEVKDAITNRL
-393 SEYQSV
+393 NQYQSV

-410 RKADINLKFNNIIG
+410 RKADINLKFDNLIG

-442 SVLAG
+442 SVIAG
-447 IEHQRSHALD
+447 IEHQRSHSLD
-457 ALKDESVTMKLTA
+457 ALKDESVTLKLSA

>member
-1 MASQKIDPLSVI
+1 
-13 TQHTPTPEHPKSAS
+13 
-27 SWFKTERME
+27 
-36 LDFGD
+36 
-41 YVGRP
+41 
-46 SENVTA
+46 
-52 HTEALSQLL
+52 
-61 ADGWYVTEVSHGGS
+61 
-75 SGEWKRVSSQKKSG
+75 
-89 SASSSE
+89 
-95 SRSGTRTGTETG
+95 
-107 TRTGT
+107 
-112 ETGTRTGTENGTSS
+112 
-126 ITENGTRSAS
+126 
-136 ESGTRTG
+136 
-143 EEKST
+143 
-148 SVGSETS
+148 
-155 NSSGSSD
+155 
-162 AFGYSNAINNY
+162 
-173 NTFTKVTKDSGAT
+173 
-186 SESGEASG
+186 
-194 GGTSM
+194 M

-223 GQSQEQTQSNTN
+223 GQTQEQTQSNNN

-257 TNETSNSNTSETS
+257 TNETSS
-270 NSNSSE
+270 
-276 TSNSST
+276 
-282 NETSNETSTGTQT
+282 ETSTGTQT

-304 TDPYWCAWQKI
+304 SDPYWCAWQKI

-410 RKADINLKFNNIIG
+410 RKADINLKFDNLIG

-470 YGDIAKTTAA
+470 YGDIAKTTAS
-480 LYGQMIDAQVRVF
+480 LYGQLIDAQVRVF

>member
-13 TQHTPTPEHPKSAS
+13 TQHTPTPEQPKSAS

-75 SGEWKRVSSQKKSG
+75 SGEWKRVSSQKKIG
-89 SASSSE
+89 SVSSSE
-95 SRSGTRTGTETG
+95 SRTGTRTGTETG

-112 ETGTRTGTENGTSS
+112 ETGTRTGTEDKTSS

-148 SVGSETS
+148 STGSETS
-155 NSSGSSD
+155 NSSGSSE
-162 AFGYSNAINNY
+162 ASGYSNANNNY
-173 NTFTKVTKDSGAT
+173 NTFTNGAKDSGAT
-186 SESGEASG
+186 SG

-199 GSTNSNSNN
+199 GSINSNSSN
-208 SSQEQSQGQSQEQSQ
+208 SSSEDSQDQSQEESQRQTKDESQGQTQEQSQEQRQEESQGQNEERSQGQTQEQSQGQTQEQSQ
-223 GQSQEQTQSNTN
+223 E
-235 ETSNSNTNE
+235 E
-244 TSNSNTNE
+244 
-252 TSNSN
+252 
-257 TNETSNSNTSETS
+257 
-270 NSNSSE
+270 SS
-276 TSNSST
+276 
-282 NETSNETSTGTQT
+282 GTQE
-295 DTETVSADE
+295 DEETVSADE

-381 FDEVKAAIKEKL
+381 FDEVKAAITDRL
-393 SEYQSV
+393 NQYQSV

-410 RKADINLKFNNIIG
+410 RKADINLKFDNLIG

-457 ALKDESVTMKLTA
+457 ALKDESVTLKLSA